1 MLFDQLPCRLL
12 LSLFP
17 NDSFRHM
24 KAIATRNN
32 SSLLSVIETPVAT
45 KTYPS
50 ISMTRFVEMEQEIEH
65 FSNTEFLSAIVH
77 ELKTPLNAILGFA
90 DVLGEEIANP
100 SSQKDALSCV
110 AEIKQAASDMNELI
124 HDILDVAQNSS
135 GNFSVDL
142 SRAIDLRDVLKRA
155 VRLNYDYSLRR
166 NVYLKLE
173 ISEDVKAAKLDA
185 KRMKQVLTN
194 LISNALKYSP
204 AQSEVSILCKYSAEF
219 LEISVIDQGFGMT
232 KTQIK
237 TAFEKYQT
245 ITNPNSGKVDSF
257 GLGLPITKQLV
268 ELQNGVIEVISE
280 VGKGTQMKIKFPLQ
294 LM

>member
-1 MLFDQLPCRLL
+1 
-12 LSLFP
+12 
-17 NDSFRHM
+17 M
-24 KAIATRNN
+24 KAIALQKNHHHFLLDLIAEKLFKVAKSESVVRVN
-32 SSLLSVIETPVAT
+32 SVVAGNQL
-45 KTYPS
+45 PIAQ
-50 ISMTRFVEMEQEIEH
+50 ISEPESYEH
-65 FSNTEFLSAIVH
+65 FSNAEFLSAIVH

-110 AEIKQAASDMNELI
+110 AEIKQAAPDMNELI
-124 HDILDVAQNSS
+124 NDILDVAQNSS

-166 NVYLKLE
+166 NVGLKLE
-173 ISEDVKAAKLDA
+173 IAEDVKAAKLDA

-204 AQSEVSILCKYSAEF
+204 AQSEVRILCKYSADF

-232 KTQIK
+232 KEQIK

-268 ELQNGVIEVISE
+268 EL
-280 VGKGTQMKIKFPLQ
+280 
-294 LM
+294 